1 LDTDHRRTVR
11 SARGIMYRS
20 LARKDSRIWVRGSRD
35 CEKQYL
41 DSWRIV
47 WAIAEREWNTG
58 GTKPSGSR
66 REKSR
71 SIGVKVRESRSAESV
86 VDGWTRIAWR

>member
-1 LDTDHRRTVR
+1 
-11 SARGIMYRS
+11 
-20 LARKDSRIWVRGSRD
+20 
-35 CEKQYL
+35 
-41 DSWRIV
+41 V

-71 SIGVKVRESRSAESV
+71 SIGIRIRESRSAESRGSCGRV
-86 VDGWTRIAWR
+86 AEHKVGPAWSTGGHVLPGDRVNIPLNSRISGIRGIGG